1 MRIYYKLLL
10 SLLATVPT
18 LAKLNGSCSNGKK
31 GICVNT
37 TTCNNYKGT
46 ISSGFCPNDPNNVKC
61 CSNIS
66 CKYNG
71 KSGTC
76 MFTSECKNGTTYSGL
91 CPGGSNFKCCIK
103 NTSSTGVKGVGET
116 CHHQGVSGKCINT
129 NNTKCGTTLV
139 TGICPGPANVKC
151 CLNKHVDGNSG
162 SSGVGK
168 SCSYEGVSGKCI
180 NTNNTKCG
188 TTLVTGKCPGAAN
201 IKCCLNKKVP
211 SPSSGSSVSS
221 KSSSSIVNNLRKNLK
236 VSASKKEAMLAAA
249 EAMVGSYDAR
259 FIAGLLGNIQ
269 DEGTPGLFESS
280 NYKSN
285 PSAEPAYLKYM
296 DNNFSYRTKYSGKS
310 ITNVGISSAV
320 TLANKA
326 KNSGFK
332 GKFGLGMIQWTG
344 GRTNNLLAEYQRLS
358 SSNNP
363 SLNECARI
371 EAQFM
376 VKELQSSSYSSIY
389 QTWRS
394 NPTPYNAGYLVCTKY
409 EIPANKEAQ
418 GQARGNN
425 AEAIYKKM

>member
-139 TGICPGPANVKC
+139 TG
-151 CLNKHVDGNSG
+151 
-162 SSGVGK
+162 
-168 SCSYEGVSGKCI
+168 
-180 NTNNTKCG
+180 
-188 TTLVTGKCPGAAN
+188 KCPGAAN

-285 PSAEPAYLKYM
+285 PSAEPAYLKY
-296 DNNFSYRTKYSGKS
+296 
-310 ITNVGISSAV
+310 I
-320 TLANKA
+320 
-326 KNSGFK
+326 
-332 GKFGLGMIQWTG
+332 
-344 GRTNNLLAEYQRLS
+344 
-358 SSNNP
+358 
-363 SLNECARI
+363 
-371 EAQFM
+371 
-376 VKELQSSSYSSIY
+376 
-389 QTWRS
+389 
-394 NPTPYNAGYLVCTKY
+394 
-409 EIPANKEAQ
+409 
-418 GQARGNN
+418 
-425 AEAIYKKM
+425 

>member
-162 SSGVGK
+162 SSGVAK

-376 VKELQSSSYSSIY
+376 VKELKNSYSSIY
-389 QTWRS
+389 KTWQN
-394 NPTPYNAGYLVCTKY
+394 NPTPYNAGYLICKKY
-409 EIPANKEAQ
+409 EVPVNTETKAKK
-418 GQARGNN
+418 RGNN
-425 AEAIYKKM
+425 ASAIYKLM